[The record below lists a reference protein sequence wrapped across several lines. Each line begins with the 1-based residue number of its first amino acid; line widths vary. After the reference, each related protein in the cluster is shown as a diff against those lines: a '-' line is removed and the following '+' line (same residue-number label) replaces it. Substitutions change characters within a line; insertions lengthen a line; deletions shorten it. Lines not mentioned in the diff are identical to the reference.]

1 MMDISNN
8 ADVPRSAQESNG
20 KDENQTVEG
29 PGPTHTGEFNE
40 RINISNGSSPFILKV
55 IGSMSEASTAN
66 LCQGLMTPCLC
77 IMKWWRH

>member
-40 RINISNGSSPFILKV
+40 RINISNGSSPFHFEGDRVDERSLY
-55 IGSMSEASTAN
+55 
-66 LCQGLMTPCLC
+66 
-77 IMKWWRH
+77 R